1 MRAVIQRVSSAHV
14 TVDGNTVGQIEAGL
28 LVFLGIART
37 DTTTAGQWLAA
48 KIAKLRIFPDES
60 GNMNRSLLDHGGRA
74 LVVSQFTL
82 HARTHTGTRPSFN
95 DAGPP
100 ELAEPLYRSFL
111 EQLQIALENR
121 PVAAGKF
128 GAMMQVQLVNDGP
141 VTIILDSE
149 TSA

>member
-1 MRAVIQRVSSAHV
+1 M
-14 TVDGNTVGQIEAGL
+14 GQIEAGL

-37 DTTTAGQWLAA
+37 DTATAGQWLAA
-48 KIAKLRIFPDES
+48 KIAKLRIFPDEN

-82 HARTHTGTRPSFN
+82 HARTRKGTRPSFN

-100 ELAEPLYRSFL
+100 ALAEPLYRSFL
-111 EQLQIALENR
+111 DQLQIALENR

-141 VTIILDSE
+141 VTIILDTE